1 MLTFFREVVV
11 HAISEDAKPFYER
24 SGFVTSPIDPMTLMI
39 TVVDARRALG
49 SR

>member
-24 SGFVTSPIDPMTLMI
+24 SGLSPPPSIPWPWWSPWWTPVERWGAD
-39 TVVDARRALG
+39 
-49 SR
+49 